1 MGRQKAERAKP
12 MIYLCNQSNSR
23 NSSSLPLRLRR
34 GSAILL
40 AAIVFSASPAFA
52 VSKDMVQLQ
61 TQIQQLQDAVARLQQ
76 SNDERMGVMK
86 DLIQQSA
93 DSVNKMATVLD
104 GMQKQMRAQQESE
117 GGKVDQVSGQI
128 QSLNDSVDEIK
139 ARLGSLQK
147 LMQDV
152 QSQQQ
157 SMSANMQS
165 NPQGGGASITPPT
178 TAPMTPQP
186 EATPPPAP
194 IVRKGKPS
202 AAVPAAS
209 VPAPAPGPD
218 VPAADELY
226 KTALGDYMAAKY
238 ALAAAEFGDVV
249 KNYPDNP
256 LSGNS
261 YYYQAEIDYR
271 GGRYAASIKAY
282 DSVLQQ
288 YPDSNKVPVA
298 HLHKG
303 MALVALNQ
311 KDAGIREF
319 RNLIQRFPNSP
330 EAMQARSKLSGM
342 GVTVTPKTHDQ

>member
-1 MGRQKAERAKP
+1 
-12 MIYLCNQSNSR
+12 MIPHP
-23 NSSSLPLRLRR
+23 NSSSRSSIKPIHP
-34 GSAILL
+34 ACAVFL
-40 AAIVFSASPAFA
+40 AAVLFCGSPAFA
-52 VSKDMVQLQ
+52 VNKDMVQLQ

-93 DSVNKMATVLD
+93 DSINKMAVTVDALHR
-104 GMQKQMRAQQESE
+104 QLQTQQEAQ
-117 GGKVDQVSGQI
+117 GTKVDQVSGQI

-152 QSQQQ
+152 QGQQQ
-157 SMSANMQS
+157 SMSANMQ
-165 NPQGGGASITPPT
+165 NT
-178 TAPMTPQP
+178 TPQSGGSASP
-186 EATPPPAP
+186 VPVNPIPAPSGTPPAP
-194 IVRKGKPS
+194 IIRKGKPS
-202 AAVPAAS
+202 ADVPLAAPPPTTSSGPAVP
-209 VPAPAPGPD
+209 P
-218 VPAADELY
+218 ADELY

-238 ALAAAEFGDVV
+238 TLAAAEFGDVV

-271 GGRYAASIKAY
+271 GGRYAASIKSY

-288 YPDSNKVPVA
+288 YPDSNKVPVS

-303 MALVALNQ
+303 MALIALNQ
-311 KDAGIREF
+311 KEAGVREF
-319 RNLIQRFPNSP
+319 RTLIQRFPNSP

-342 GVTVTPKTHDQ
+342 GVTVTPR

>member
-1 MGRQKAERAKP
+1 MTHQLGKFNPQKDISFIKP
-12 MIYLCNQSNSR
+12 I
-23 NSSSLPLRLRR
+23 RR
-34 GSAILL
+34 VSTLLL
-40 AAIVFSASPAFA
+40 AAVVLCGSPAFA
-52 VSKDMVQLQ
+52 VNKDMVQLQ

-93 DSVNKMATVLD
+93 DSINKMAITVDALH
-104 GMQKQMRAQQESE
+104 KQMQAQQEAQ
-117 GGKVDQVSGQI
+117 GGKIDQVSGQI

-147 LMQDV
+147 LVQDV
-152 QSQQQ
+152 QGQQQ
-157 SMSANMQS
+157 SMSANIQNAPQTAGSGGS
-165 NPQGGGASITPPT
+165 NGSPGAVSPVPVNPIPEMPPT
-178 TAPMTPQP
+178 T
-186 EATPPPAP
+186 PAP
-194 IVRKGKPS
+194 TPKRGKPS
-202 AAVPAAS
+202 AGVPLAS
-209 VPAPAPGPD
+209 APATAPTTASGSPAPP
-218 VPAADELY
+218 ADELY

-238 ALAAAEFGDVV
+238 ALASSEFGDVV

-271 GGRYAASIKAY
+271 GGRYADSIKAY
-282 DSVLQQ
+282 DSVIQQ

-311 KDAGIREF
+311 KDAGVREL
-319 RNLIQRFPNSP
+319 RTLIQRFPNSP

-342 GVTVTPKTHDQ
+342 GITVTPR

>member
-1 MGRQKAERAKP
+1 MTHHPNQLKKLNNVTKP
-12 MIYLCNQSNSR
+12 VRFLTAALFAASLLCCPR
-23 NSSSLPLRLRR
+23 
-34 GSAILL
+34 
-40 AAIVFSASPAFA
+40 AFA
-52 VSKDMVQLQ
+52 VNKDMVQLQ

-93 DSVNKMATVLD
+93 DSVNKMAATLDVLHRQ
-104 GMQKQMRAQQESE
+104 MQTQQDAQN
-117 GGKVDQVSGQI
+117 GKIDQLSGQI
-128 QSLNDSVDEIK
+128 QSLNDSIDEIK

-152 QSQQQ
+152 QGQQQ
-157 SMSANMQS
+157 SMSANMPS
-165 NPQGGGASITPPT
+165 TTPGTSGSSSASPVPVNPIPAPPT
-178 TAPMTPQP
+178 TT
-186 EATPPPAP
+186 PAP

-202 AAVPAAS
+202 ADVPLAA
-209 VPAPAPGPD
+209 APATSLA
-218 VPAADELY
+218 PASSGAPPADELY

-238 ALAAAEFGDVV
+238 SLASSEFGDVV

-256 LSGNS
+256 LSGNA

-271 GGRYAASIKAY
+271 GGRYAAAIKSY

-288 YPDSNKVPVA
+288 YPDSNKVPVS

-303 MALVALNQ
+303 MALVELNQ
-311 KDAGIREF
+311 KDAGVREF
-319 RNLIQRFPNSP
+319 RTLIQRFPNSP

-342 GVTVTPKTHDQ
+342 GVTVTPRQRD

>member
-1 MGRQKAERAKP
+1 
-12 MIYLCNQSNSR
+12 MIPHPNPPSK
-23 NSSSLPLRLRR
+23 SSLIMKPIRPIC
-34 GSAILL
+34 AALL
-40 AAIVFSASPAFA
+40 ATALFCGSPAFA
-52 VSKDMVQLQ
+52 VNKDMVQLQ

-93 DSVNKMATVLD
+93 DSINKMAVTVDALH
-104 GMQKQMRAQQESE
+104 KQLQTQQEAQ
-117 GGKVDQVSGQI
+117 GGKVDQLSGQI

-139 ARLGSLQK
+139 TRLGSLQK

-152 QSQQQ
+152 QGQQQ
-157 SMSANMQS
+157 SMSANMQ
-165 NPQGGGASITPPT
+165 N
-178 TAPMTPQP
+178 TPQSGGSSSTSP
-186 EATPPPAP
+186 VPVNPIPAPSGTAPAP

-202 AAVPAAS
+202 ADVPQAAAPATSPGPAA
-209 VPAPAPGPD
+209 PP
-218 VPAADELY
+218 ADELY

-238 ALAAAEFGDVV
+238 ALASSEFGDVV

-271 GGRYAASIKAY
+271 GGRYAAAIKSY
-282 DSVLQQ
+282 DSVLEQ
-288 YPDSNKVPVA
+288 YSDSNKVPVA

-311 KDAGIREF
+311 KDAGVREF
-319 RNLIQRFPNSP
+319 RTLIQRFPNSP

-342 GVTVTPKTHDQ
+342 GVTVTPRQ

>member
-1 MGRQKAERAKP
+1 MPMTDQKTHQLIRPA
-12 MIYLCNQSNSR
+12 N
-23 NSSSLPLRLRR
+23 LPGVAARPIRLA
-34 GSAILL
+34 SAAVL
-40 AAIVFSASPAFA
+40 AAALLYGPPAHA
-52 VSKDMVQLQ
+52 VNKDMVQLQ

-93 DSVNKMATVLD
+93 DSVNRMGVTLD
-104 GMQKQMRAQQESE
+104 SLHKQMQAQQEAQT
-117 GGKVDQVSGQI
+117 GKIDQVSGQI

-139 ARLGSLQK
+139 ARIGSLQK
-147 LMQDV
+147 LLQDV
-152 QSQQQ
+152 QGQQQ
-157 SMSANMQS
+157 SINANMQ
-165 NPQGGGASITPPT
+165 NQPQPGGAASPAPATAPPEAPPT
-178 TAPMTPQP
+178 
-186 EATPPPAP
+186 PAP

-202 AAVPAAS
+202 ANVPLAADS
-209 VPAPAPGPD
+209 APSGGAGSGVPP
-218 VPAADELY
+218 ADELY

-238 ALAAAEFGDVV
+238 ALAASEFGDVV

-256 LSGNS
+256 LSGNA

-271 GGRYAASIKAY
+271 GGRYAAAIKAY
-282 DSVLQQ
+282 DSVLGQ

-311 KDAGIREF
+311 KDAGVREF
-319 RNLIQRFPNSP
+319 RILIQRYPNSP

-342 GVTVTPKTHDQ
+342 GVTVTPKQHD

>member
-1 MGRQKAERAKP
+1 M
-12 MIYLCNQSNSR
+12 
-23 NSSSLPLRLRR
+23 PLRRA
-34 GSAILL
+34 SALLL
-40 AAIVFSASPAFA
+40 AAIVLSGSPAFA
-52 VSKDMVQLQ
+52 VNKDMVQLQ

-93 DSVNKMATVLD
+93 DSVNKMAGVLD
-104 GMQKQMRAQQESE
+104 GIQKQMQAQQEAQ
-117 GGKVDQVSGQI
+117 GGKIDQVSGQI

-147 LMQDV
+147 LVQDV

-157 SMSANMQS
+157 SMNANMPSSPQAS
-165 NPQGGGASITPPT
+165 APGGVISPVPVNPVPDTPP
-178 TAPMTPQP
+178 
-186 EATPPPAP
+186 ATPAP
-194 IVRKGKPS
+194 IVKRGKPS
-202 AAVPAAS
+202 ADVAQVSA
-209 VPAPAPGPD
+209 PAPAPASHSDAP
-218 VPAADELY
+218 PADELY

-238 ALAAAEFGDVV
+238 ALAASEFGDVV

-271 GGRYAASIKAY
+271 GGRYASSIKAY
-282 DSVLQQ
+282 DSVIQQ
-288 YPDSNKVPVA
+288 YPDSNKVPVS

-311 KDAGIREF
+311 KDAGVREF
-319 RNLIQRFPNSP
+319 RTLIQRFPNSP

-342 GVTVTPKTHDQ
+342 GVTVTPK

>member
-1 MGRQKAERAKP
+1 MIKP
-12 MIYLCNQSNSR
+12 IRPAC
-23 NSSSLPLRLRR
+23 
-34 GSAILL
+34 AVLL
-40 AAIVFSASPAFA
+40 AAGLFCSSTAFA
-52 VSKDMVQLQ
+52 ANKDMVQLQ
-61 TQIQQLQDAVARLQQ
+61 TQVQQLQDAVARLQQ

-93 DSVNKMATVLD
+93 DSINKMAVTVDALHR
-104 GMQKQMRAQQESE
+104 QLQTQQEAQ
-117 GGKVDQVSGQI
+117 GTKVDQVSGQI

-152 QSQQQ
+152 QGQQQ
-157 SMSANMQS
+157 SMNANMQ
-165 NPQGGGASITPPT
+165 N
-178 TAPMTPQP
+178 TPQP
-186 EATPPPAP
+186 GGSAPTSTSPVPVNPIPAP
-194 IVRKGKPS
+194 SGNTTPAPVRKGKPS
-202 AAVPAAS
+202 AGVPQAADPTPPAGPAVP
-209 VPAPAPGPD
+209 P
-218 VPAADELY
+218 ADELY

-238 ALAAAEFGDVV
+238 ALASAEFGDVV

-271 GGRYAASIKAY
+271 GGRYADAIKAY

-288 YPDSNKVPVA
+288 YSDSNKVPVA

-303 MALVALNQ
+303 MALIALNQ
-311 KDAGIREF
+311 KDAGVREF
-319 RNLIQRFPNSP
+319 RTLIQRFPNSP

-342 GVTVTPKTHDQ
+342 GVTVTPKQRD

>member
-1 MGRQKAERAKP
+1 MTP
-12 MIYLCNQSNSR
+12 HPNSPSR
-23 NSSSLPLRLRR
+23 SSLTIKPIRL
-34 GSAILL
+34 ACAVLL
-40 AAIVFSASPAFA
+40 AAALFYGSPAFA
-52 VSKDMVQLQ
+52 VNKDMVQLQ

-93 DSVNKMATVLD
+93 DSINKMAVTVDALHR
-104 GMQKQMRAQQESE
+104 QLQTQQEAQ
-117 GGKVDQVSGQI
+117 GGKVDQLSGQI

-152 QSQQQ
+152 QGQQQ
-157 SMSANMQS
+157 SMNANIQ
-165 NPQGGGASITPPT
+165 N
-178 TAPMTPQP
+178 TPQP
-186 EATPPPAP
+186 GGSASPVPVNPIPAPSGTTTPAP

-202 AAVPAAS
+202 ADVPLAAAPATSSGPAVP
-209 VPAPAPGPD
+209 P
-218 VPAADELY
+218 ADELY

-238 ALAAAEFGDVV
+238 TLAAAEFGDVV

-271 GGRYAASIKAY
+271 GGRYAASIKSY
-282 DSVLQQ
+282 DSVLEQ
-288 YPDSNKVPVA
+288 YSDSNKVPVA

-303 MALVALNQ
+303 MALIALNQ
-311 KDAGIREF
+311 KEAGVREF
-319 RNLIQRFPNSP
+319 RTLIQRFPNSP

-342 GVTVTPKTHDQ
+342 GVTVTAR

>member
-1 MGRQKAERAKP
+1 
-12 MIYLCNQSNSR
+12 MIQPKQSLRSKFAQTSMR
-23 NSSSLPLRLRR
+23 LTSS
-34 GSAILL
+34 ALL
-40 AAIVFSASPAFA
+40 AGALLCSSPAFA

-93 DSVNKMATVLD
+93 DSVNKMALSVESL
-104 GMQKQMRAQQESE
+104 QKQMQAQHEAHGTKS
-117 GGKVDQVSGQI
+117 DQVSGPI
-128 QSLNDSVDEIK
+128 QSLNDSIDEIK
-139 ARLGSLQK
+139 ARLATLQK

-152 QSQQQ
+152 QGQQQ
-157 SMSANMQS
+157 SMSANMQ
-165 NPQGGGASITPPT
+165 NAPASVGSPSP
-178 TAPMTPQP
+178 AP
-186 EATPPPAP
+186 ATPAADTTTPAP
-194 IVRKGKPS
+194 VVRKGKPS
-202 AAVPAAS
+202 ANVPLAAEPAS
-209 VPAPAPGPD
+209 PTVPPAD
-218 VPAADELY
+218 DLY

-238 ALAAAEFGDVV
+238 ALAASEFSDVV

-271 GGRYAASIKAY
+271 DGRYPSAIKSY

-288 YPDSNKVPVA
+288 YPDSNKVPVS

-303 MALVALNQ
+303 MALIALKQ
-311 KDAGIREF
+311 TDAGVKEF
-319 RNLIQRFPNSP
+319 RTLIQRFPNSP

-342 GVTVTPKTHDQ
+342 SIPVTPKH

>member
-1 MGRQKAERAKP
+1 
-12 MIYLCNQSNSR
+12 MIPHPNSPSR
-23 NSSSLPLRLRR
+23 SSLIIKPVRP
-34 GSAILL
+34 ACAVLL
-40 AAIVFSASPAFA
+40 AAVLFCGSPAFA
-52 VSKDMVQLQ
+52 VNKDMVQLQ

-93 DSVNKMATVLD
+93 DSINKMAVTVDALHR
-104 GMQKQMRAQQESE
+104 QLQTQQEAQ
-117 GGKVDQVSGQI
+117 GTKVDQLSGQI

-152 QSQQQ
+152 QGQQQ
-157 SMSANMQS
+157 SMSANMQ
-165 NPQGGGASITPPT
+165 T
-178 TAPMTPQP
+178 TPQSGGS
-186 EATPPPAP
+186 TPTSNSPVPVNPIPAPSGNAPAP

-202 AAVPAAS
+202 ADVPLAAAPTSSGGSAVP
-209 VPAPAPGPD
+209 P
-218 VPAADELY
+218 ADELY

-238 ALAAAEFGDVV
+238 TLAAAEFGDVV

-261 YYYQAEIDYR
+261 FYYQAEIDYR
-271 GGRYAASIKAY
+271 GGRYAASIKSY

-288 YPDSNKVPVA
+288 YPDSNKVPVS

-311 KDAGIREF
+311 KDAGVREL
-319 RNLIQRFPNSP
+319 RTLIQRFPNSP

-342 GVTVTPKTHDQ
+342 GVTVTPRQ

>member
-1 MGRQKAERAKP
+1 
-12 MIYLCNQSNSR
+12 MIQPKQSLRSKFAQTSMR
-23 NSSSLPLRLRR
+23 LTSS
-34 GSAILL
+34 ALL
-40 AAIVFSASPAFA
+40 AGALLCSSPAFA

-93 DSVNKMATVLD
+93 DSVNKMAISVESL
-104 GMQKQMRAQQESE
+104 QKQMQAQHEAQST
-117 GGKVDQVSGQI
+117 KSDQVSGQI

-139 ARLGSLQK
+139 ARLATLQK

-152 QSQQQ
+152 QGQQQ
-157 SMSANMQS
+157 SMSANMQNAPAS
-165 NPQGGGASITPPT
+165 GGSPSPAPATPAADTPT
-178 TAPMTPQP
+178 TG
-186 EATPPPAP
+186 PAP
-194 IVRKGKPS
+194 VVRKGKPS
-202 AAVPAAS
+202 ANVPLAAEPASPAVP
-209 VPAPAPGPD
+209 PAD
-218 VPAADELY
+218 DLY

-238 ALAAAEFGDVV
+238 ALAASEFSDVV

-271 GGRYAASIKAY
+271 DGRYQSSIKSY

-288 YPDSNKVPVA
+288 YPDSNKVPVS

-303 MALVALNQ
+303 MALIALKQ
-311 KDAGIREF
+311 TDAGVKEF
-319 RNLIQRFPNSP
+319 RTLIQRFPNSP

-342 GVTVTPKTHDQ
+342 SIPVTPKH

>member
-1 MGRQKAERAKP
+1 
-12 MIYLCNQSNSR
+12 MIPHLNSPSR
-23 NSSSLPLRLRR
+23 SSLTNKPIR
-34 GSAILL
+34 SACAVLL
-40 AAIVFSASPAFA
+40 VAALFYGSPAFA
-52 VSKDMVQLQ
+52 VNKDMVQLQ

-93 DSVNKMATVLD
+93 DSINKMAVTVDALHR
-104 GMQKQMRAQQESE
+104 QLQTQQEAQ
-117 GGKVDQVSGQI
+117 GGKVDQLSGQI

-147 LMQDV
+147 TMQDI

-157 SMSANMQS
+157 SMNANMQ
-165 NPQGGGASITPPT
+165 N
-178 TAPMTPQP
+178 TPQP
-186 EATPPPAP
+186 GGSAPTSTSPVPVNPIPAP
-194 IVRKGKPS
+194 SGPTTPAPVMRKGKPS
-202 AAVPAAS
+202 AGVPQAADPVAPAGPAVP
-209 VPAPAPGPD
+209 P
-218 VPAADELY
+218 ADELY
-226 KTALGDYMAAKY
+226 KTALGDYMSAKY
-238 ALAAAEFGDVV
+238 ALASAEFGDVV

-271 GGRYAASIKAY
+271 GGRYADSIKAY

-288 YPDSNKVPVA
+288 YSDSNKVPVA

-303 MALVALNQ
+303 MALIALNQ
-311 KDAGIREF
+311 KDAGVREF
-319 RNLIQRFPNSP
+319 RTLIQRFPNSP

-342 GVTVTPKTHDQ
+342 GVTVTPRQ